1 MSEVSISLRYAQPL
15 LELAL
20 EKGIADDINRDMEL
34 LRDSCDVSP
43 ELKAILRNPV
53 IRGYKK
59 LSILKAIFTK
69 DVHPLTMS
77 LFDVIDRRNRE
88 EILYTLS
95 VEFIRLYKEHRGIA
109 QATVISAVPLNDAS
123 RENLI
128 AKLTEQLGKKIEL
141 TEQVDQ
147 ALIGGLMIKVGNS
160 LIDNSIRTGLKRL
173 KMNFSNSI

>member
-109 QATVISAVPLNDAS
+109 QATVISAVPLNDTS

>member
-34 LRDSCDVSP
+34 LRDSCDASH

-69 DVHPLTMS
+69 DVHPLTLS

-95 VEFIRLYKEHRGIA
+95 VEFIRLYKENKGIA
-109 QATVISAVPLNDAS
+109 QATVISAVPLNDSS

-141 TEQVDQ
+141 TEQVDES
-147 ALIGGLMIKVGNS
+147 LIGGLMIKVGNS

-173 KMNFSNSI
+173 KMNFANSI

>member
-69 DVHPLTMS
+69 DVHPLTLS

-95 VEFIRLYKEHRGIA
+95 VEFIRLYKEHKGIA